1 MDARGFPPGGLRFR
15 HLAQAESPALR
26 GFCVSGRFRMQ
37 GIMLPDHF
45 RMLNATSVSQ
55 RHLVCS
61 ITTLGARVEDWADI
75 PHDA

>member
-1 MDARGFPPGGLRFR
+1 
-15 HLAQAESPALR
+15 
-26 GFCVSGRFRMQ
+26 MQ